1 MKETRIYY
9 PRTAAAKVAYLSA
22 HYPCVLVL
30 GARQVGKST
39 MLQELCPP
47 GMNYVTLDDFKLAE
61 QARRDP
67 MGFLQEYREPLF
79 IDEVQYA
86 PELLRAIKLK
96 VQIMAH
102 LILKTALLLSSP
114 SLLYKFRD

>member
-1 MKETRIYY
+1 
-9 PRTAAAKVAYLSA
+9 
-22 HYPCVLVL
+22 
-30 GARQVGKST
+30 
-39 MLQELCPP
+39 MLQELCPS

-86 PELLRAIKLK
+86 PVVFCTAEQPYTLADGIRAFPI
-96 VQIMAH
+96 
-102 LILKTALLLSSP
+102 
-114 SLLYKFRD
+114 SLL